1 MNYYY
6 YVNINVT
13 NKLLKFSMSK
23 QNNQI
28 NIKINEFIVSDSIN
42 YISDILKNKYI
53 NIDNKTGSAN
63 LSVSE
68 SILSKF
74 KKLTS
79 FERIISDSKKIC
91 INSMIDCFIIQIL
104 CFEEEIK
111 KLEDT
116 IKNKDLNNNKI
127 SRYLNDNNRTTQ
139 HDSHYNKY
147 YEFINFKE
155 NLIRNLLNIIIIN
168 IKNNTQI
175 INNDMIIKSLEY
187 IENTFEK
194 LSFNLNINSSSNNVL
209 NTLKNI
215 DENIIKDELCSIF
228 NFKNQNNIEL
238 SNNNVDNISNEK
250 SKNLNS
256 KRRITA
262 VIDDS
267 WFGKAYEDNTINS
280 NSNNKNKNKNK
291 QEYSLVL
298 NNKESI
304 KIDKEV
310 ENYTKISKDFDHY
323 IDRSLKKFED
333 NLFTNTTITQTNI
346 ESSNNIQ
353 NKNIVY
359 SKFKIKSTRKNSN
372 VNNKTRL
379 TASPESKKNSLNWEY
394 KPRNSI
400 KEFSSILRDNN
411 IDINN
416 NKISKVKYQRKY
428 IFDKSNNYKEE
439 DFDLSNLAKL
449 KITKNMSQSNYNN
462 SKEFTLRYNKF
473 KESSDNKTI
482 NSKINEIRQSI
493 SNTLNEV
500 KYKIK
505 TSNTSI
511 SKYNNINKLNE
522 ESFVD
527 KDSNNN
533 LEIKNANIDS
543 IKDNKQNTSIYS
555 LSKSDYIRSKSNN
568 SLDSKHKYSQ
578 MLDYNKVA
586 FKKNIS
592 NNNNKDCNIYK
603 KIRLKLF
610 SKKSN

>member
-250 SKNLNS
+250 SKKLNS

-280 NSNNKNKNKNK
+280 NSNNKNKNK